1 MIKKTINK
9 YKLLYSGKK
18 EMKLSKVAREIST
31 QGIENEISREA
42 KEDEALAAS
51 TWNEVVVVGLDLLH
65 SRLDFQ
71 VW

>member
-1 MIKKTINK
+1 
-9 YKLLYSGKK
+9 
-18 EMKLSKVAREIST
+18 MKLSKVAREIST
-31 QGIENEISREA
+31 QGIGNEISREA